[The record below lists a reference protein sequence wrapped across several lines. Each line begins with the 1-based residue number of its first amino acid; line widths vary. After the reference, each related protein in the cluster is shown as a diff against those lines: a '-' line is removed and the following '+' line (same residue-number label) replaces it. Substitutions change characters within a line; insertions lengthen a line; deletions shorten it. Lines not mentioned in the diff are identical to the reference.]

1 MPFLRLC
8 NIKCFFVVAFCADM
22 KCLKRLLEIQLF
34 CSYDIMHLNENRFR
48 QSMSILRISA
58 YQRKV
63 NRDCCQM
70 TDNKSTSNMTLC
82 HTEAF

>member
-1 MPFLRLC
+1 
-8 NIKCFFVVAFCADM
+8 M
-22 KCLKRLLEIQLF
+22 KTGL
-34 CSYDIMHLNENRFR
+34 D
-48 QSMSILRISA
+48 MSILRISA

-70 TDNKSTSNMTLC
+70 TDNKSISNMTLF

>member
-1 MPFLRLC
+1 
-8 NIKCFFVVAFCADM
+8 M
-22 KCLKRLLEIQLF
+22 KTGL
-34 CSYDIMHLNENRFR
+34 D
-48 QSMSILRISA
+48 MSILRISA

-70 TDNKSTSNMTLC
+70 TDKKSISNMTLF